1 MTQFLTNQNLIL
13 KTDKFIGVNYVG
25 DIIAGI
31 YEFGFERSLRNDHT
45 GVADDVGAVPWLGNL
60 KKDLSKFSVLSTS
73 NFNELVMWQSNRR
86 QKY

>member
-1 MTQFLTNQNLIL
+1 MSGGGIIIVAQFLTNQNLIL

-45 GVADDVGAVPWLGNL
+45 GVADDAGAVTWVGNL
-60 KKDLSKFSVLSTS
+60 KRPY
-73 NFNELVMWQSNRR
+73 QSWEYYLC
-86 QKY
+86 QTVIS